1 MLWSR
6 GYVTQSAAKIFG
18 ISEIS
23 VSLQKKKYPNWMSF
37 SSLNCTRCVSHRG
50 ICIGNES
57 LFSRHGLCTSIFSG
71 TARIEGVRVGDS
83 GIPLIIAK
91 DSYRMPEIT
100 LKKNTIYL
108 NKYIR
113 TETDRTTFFYLS
125 KKLVLA
131 LKDKERAAT
140 AGVRRHAP
148 PETPFL

>member
-1 MLWSR
+1 
-6 GYVTQSAAKIFG
+6 
-18 ISEIS
+18 
-23 VSLQKKKYPNWMSF
+23 
-37 SSLNCTRCVSHRG
+37 
-50 ICIGNES
+50 
-57 LFSRHGLCTSIFSG
+57 
-71 TARIEGVRVGDS
+71 
-83 GIPLIIAK
+83 
-91 DSYRMPEIT
+91 MPEIT

-148 PETPFL
+148 PETSFL